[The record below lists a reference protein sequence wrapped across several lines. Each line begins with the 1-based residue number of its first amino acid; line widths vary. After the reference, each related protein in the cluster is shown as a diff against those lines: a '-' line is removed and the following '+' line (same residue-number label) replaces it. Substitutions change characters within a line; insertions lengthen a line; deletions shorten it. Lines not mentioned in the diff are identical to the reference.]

1 MREGRFRE
9 DLYYRL
15 NTFHL
20 ELPPLR
26 DRKPVIP
33 NLIRYFILKNK
44 EAQGKEIHDIEPA
57 ALYALTKYPYPG
69 NIRELENIVEH
80 AIVLSEGGVITL
92 EDLPEEVQMEA
103 REKTVAIPHLK
114 DSKDNVVRE
123 ETEEAEDIE
132 KSAENPIGKPINFVP
147 ITGKTD
153 SAGLLTHNPT
163 KYLTH
168 TPEPAEEEILSLDE
182 MERRHI
188 LHALSICKGNKTE
201 VCKKLGIS
209 RATLWRKLKE
219 LKIEMDG
226 GED

>member
-1 MREGRFRE
+1 
-9 DLYYRL
+9 
-15 NTFHL
+15 
-20 ELPPLR
+20 
-26 DRKPVIP
+26 
-33 NLIRYFILKNK
+33 
-44 EAQGKEIHDIEPA
+44 
-57 ALYALTKYPYPG
+57 
-69 NIRELENIVEH
+69 
-80 AIVLSEGGVITL
+80 
-92 EDLPEEVQMEA
+92 LPEEVQIEA

-114 DSKDNVVRE
+114 ENKDNVVRE
-123 ETEEAEDIE
+123 EIEEDDIE
-132 KSAENPIGKPINFVP
+132 KSADNPIGKPINFVP